1 MRTWI
6 FLSGLH
12 GLLGVAAGAFGAHAL
27 KDRLLAAGLMD
38 TWKTAAHYE
47 LVHGV
52 AMLAASLALGAMA
65 EDAVKRYHLRG
76 ALFFWFSGSS
86 LFSGSL
92 YLFCLSGPRWLV
104 WLTPLGGVLLL
115 VGWLALLLPCVK
127 GENISGK

>member
-1 MRTWI
+1 MRIWI

-12 GLLGVAAGAFGAHAL
+12 GFFGVAAGAFAAHAL
-27 KDRLLAAGLMD
+27 KDRLLAAGLME

-52 AMLAASLALGAMA
+52 AMLAGALAIGALSA
-65 EDAVKRYHLRG
+65 DVVKRHRLKG
-76 ALFFWFSGSS
+76 ALFFWFVGSS

-104 WLTPLGGVLLL
+104 WVTPLGGVLMLA
-115 VGWLALLLPCVK
+115 GWLALILPCRK
-127 GENISGK
+127 AAGSPGE